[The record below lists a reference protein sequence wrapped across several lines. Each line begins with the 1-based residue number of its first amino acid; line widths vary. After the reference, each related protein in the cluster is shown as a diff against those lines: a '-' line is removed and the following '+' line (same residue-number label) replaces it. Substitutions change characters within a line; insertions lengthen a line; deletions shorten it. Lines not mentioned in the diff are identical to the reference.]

1 MNLKNLICKW
11 GFHNWVVEQFYI
23 ARDLKFPAFRICQ
36 NCGKFQQPGISTL
49 TVNWCEADTVSEQV
63 LKSKIKIEKNLLS
76 NGKKKSE
83 KN

>member
-1 MNLKNLICKW
+1 MNLKNLMCKW
-11 GFHNWVVEQFYI
+11 GFHNWVVEYFFI
-23 ARDLKFPAFRICQ
+23 ARDLKFPAFRICR

-49 TVNWCEADTVSEQV
+49 TVNWCESDTVSEQV

-76 NGKKKSE
+76 NVKKRSE